1 MANILITD
9 DEKDVRDVM
18 SKMLGQMKYK
28 TVTAGTGFE
37 ALRLFDETHFDL
49 VITDLDMP
57 VMDGWILAGRIK
69 QKSPNMPIL
78 MVTGDRSTVKTIAA
92 KHAHVDSIIYK
103 PFKMEFLKQAVVNLL
118 GFDCMHQVA
127 KTSNISSANNN
138 AYTL

>member
-9 DEKDVRDVM
+9 NEKDVRDVM
-18 SKMLGQMKYK
+18 SKMLCQMRYK
-28 TVTAGTGFE
+28 TVAAANGFE
-37 ALRLFDETHFDL
+37 ALRFFEETHFDL

-78 MVTGDRSTVKTIAA
+78 MVTGDRSTVKTIAV

-103 PFKMEFLKQAVVNLL
+103 PFKIESLKQTVEKLVNRN
-118 GFDCMHQVA
+118 
-127 KTSNISSANNN
+127 KE
-138 AYTL
+138 

>member
-1 MANILITD
+1 MATILITD
-9 DEKDVRDVM
+9 DEKNVRDVM
-18 SKMLGQMKYK
+18 SKMLFMMGHKI
-28 TVTAGTGFE
+28 VSVSNGFE
-37 ALRLFDETHFDL
+37 ALRLFCENQIDL

-103 PFKMEFLKQAVVNLL
+103 PFKIESLKQAVERLL
-118 GFDCMHQVA
+118 CFDCIHQVE
-127 KTSNISSANNN
+127 KTSNISSAYNN

>member
-9 DEKDVRDVM
+9 DEKEVRDIL
-18 SKMLGQMKYK
+18 SKMLCQMRYK
-28 TVTAGTGFE
+28 TVAAANGFE
-37 ALRLFDETHFDL
+37 ALKLFDETHFDL

-69 QKSPNMPIL
+69 QKAPNMPVL

-103 PFKMEFLKQAVVNLL
+103 PFKIESLKQTVEKLL
-118 GFDCMHQVA
+118 CFDCLHQVA
-127 KTSNISSANNN
+127 TRSNAVLSA
-138 AYTL
+138 